1 MAKKETNDEE
11 IGFHKGAL
19 STLAKER
26 QELQRLLQIVE
37 SLMQMHVKGL
47 KDQGID
53 LSKESE
59 KVSKKQKKPI
69 EDLL

>member
-1 MAKKETNDEE
+1 MVNKNTKDEE

-26 QELQRLLQIVE
+26 QEFQRLLQIVE
-37 SLMQMHVKGL
+37 SLMQMHVNGL
-47 KDQGID
+47 KDQGVD
-53 LSKESE
+53 LSKETE
-59 KVSKKQKKPI
+59 KPSKKQKKPI

>member
-1 MAKKETNDEE
+1 MVKKEYKDEE

-37 SLMQMHVKGL
+37 SLMQMHVKSL
-47 KDQGID
+47 KDSGVD
-53 LSKESE
+53 LNKEVENISE
-59 KVSKKQKKPI
+59 KQKKPI
-69 EDLL
+69 EDLI